1 MKKLSKLMILMAT
14 LTILA
19 LTGCSGSAGDSIS
32 AEGSISD
39 PLTGHTYKLTS
50 ILVQNSTTISLTLN
64 GNTFIVAENGIALDS
79 NTQQYTNYSNAY
91 SYMLNNTTIRFSNG
105 IATMSMEGI
114 SISTATYSINGNSVT
129 TVTSNSSTSMT
140 ATTSDNWAT
149 ISVTKSGGVTEN
161 YTLLN

>member
-19 LTGCSGSAGDSIS
+19 LTGCSGSTGDSSS

-64 GNTFIVAENGIALDS
+64 GNTVIVAENGIALDS
-79 NTQQYTNYSNAY
+79 NTPQYTNYSNAY
-91 SYMLNNTTIRFSNG
+91 SYMFNTTISFSNG

-129 TVTSNSSTSMT
+129 TVTSNPSTSMT

>member
-1 MKKLSKLMILMAT
+1 MILMAT

-19 LTGCSGSAGDSIS
+19 LTGCSGSMGSSSS

-50 ILVQNSTTISLTLN
+50 ILVQSSTTISLTLN
-64 GNTFIVAENGIALDS
+64 GNTVIVAENGIALDS
-79 NTQQYTNYSNAY
+79 NTPQYTNYSNAY
-91 SYMLNNTTIRFSNG
+91 FYMLNNTTISFSNG

-129 TVTSNSSTSMT
+129 TVTSNPSTSMT
-140 ATTSDNWAT
+140 ATTSDNWTT